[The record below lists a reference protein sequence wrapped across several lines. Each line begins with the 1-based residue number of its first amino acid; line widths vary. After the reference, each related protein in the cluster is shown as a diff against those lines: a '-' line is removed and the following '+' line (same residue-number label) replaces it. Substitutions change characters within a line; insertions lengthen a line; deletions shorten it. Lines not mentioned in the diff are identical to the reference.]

1 MVAMM
6 VKSYDTN
13 RALRRRRGAVTHLT
27 ASAVTSILY
36 DDAVIITQQ
45 LQSQLVLDIEH
56 VMNSLA
62 DPPMSEE
69 WDEFGRVGNPFINDS
84 IVQAALDHACQNAKG
99 WETPQDRGRFYHFLA
114 AEIAIQLIE
123 YRDNILLSGE
133 PPSHQMTLVKK
144 LDGMAD
150 WTFLQVCGLYTAA
163 RIVSREYET
172 HLRLDSRPDL
182 VKAFKA
188 HLDRVAKGVDPPVKD
203 LADIV
208 QVLARDPDDRHDD
221 HQERA
226 VAMTTPAETSP
237 TPTSDAD
244 EAVEATPVGEG
255 FAGDVETGHPDAG
268 DAPMEKLD
276 GGEEAAKGKAGRG
289 WVRAAVVVGVV
300 VVVVAAT
307 AGGSY
312 WGRSW
317 WPTSSPATVA
327 DSPGP
332 QLPPFPRDALAEV
345 GMPVRPNVLLRLTG
359 VSDGIQ
365 RWTSQSVSGSAPA
378 LPVPL
383 DITPLPGEAN
393 RHKVIKVTLDLQLRD
408 PGTAADPGLLISA
421 SGDYPLSIKDGGDY
435 STTLITPEQQN
446 PKSMHPL
453 TAKGDDTPLS
463 LEKDGVW
470 TFQFFVDLG
479 DPSLYQCGYHVRSI
493 TAFAE
498 FDPKYPASVRPNSK
512 IVDTLPVALLRTC

>member
-1 MVAMM
+1 M
-6 VKSYDTN
+6 
-13 RALRRRRGAVTHLT
+13 
-27 ASAVTSILY
+27 TSITY

-56 VMNSLA
+56 VINSLA
-62 DPPMSEE
+62 DPPRSEE
-69 WDEFGRVGNPFINDS
+69 WDEFGRVGNPYINDS
-84 IVQAALDHACQNAKG
+84 MIQAALDHACLNAKG

-133 PPSHQMTLVKK
+133 PPSHQMASLKEFGG
-144 LDGMAD
+144 LAD

-163 RIVSREYET
+163 RIVFRQYET
-172 HLRLDSRPDL
+172 SLRLSSRPDM

-188 HLDRVAKGVDPPVKD
+188 HLDRVANGETPPVKD
-203 LADIV
+203 LADIL
-208 QVLARDPDDRHDD
+208 QVLARSHDD
-221 HQERA
+221 QRDDHEERGRA
-226 VAMTTPAETSP
+226 TA
-237 TPTSDAD
+237 TPTNDAD
-244 EAVEATPVGEG
+244 DGEAVEATPVVGS
-255 FAGDVETGHPDAG
+255 FAGDVEKTGHPNAG
-268 DAPMEKLD
+268 DVPTEEPD
-276 GGEEAAKGKAGRG
+276 SGEEAAKEKVGRG
-289 WVRAAVVVGVV
+289 WVRAAMVVGAV

-307 AGGSY
+307 GGGWL

-317 WPTSSPATVA
+317 GQPSSPQPVA
-327 DSPGP
+327 ASPGP
-332 QLPPFPRDALAEV
+332 QRPPFPRDALAEV
-345 GMPVRPNVLLRLTG
+345 GMPVRPNVLLRLTAG

-383 DITPLPGEAN
+383 DITPLAGEEG
-393 RHKVIKVTLDLQLRD
+393 RHKVIEVTLDLQLRD
-408 PGTAADPGLLISA
+408 PGTTADPGLLISA
-421 SGDYPLSIKDGGDY
+421 SGDYPLSIKDGDGY
-435 STTLITPEQQN
+435 STTLITPKQQT

-470 TFQFFVDLG
+470 TFQFYVDLG
-479 DPSLYQCGYHVRSI
+479 DPALYQCGYHVRSI